1 MIDQE
6 VSELR
11 VIRIGRAG
19 TAEPWVDALPAETRR
34 LVLVAAA
41 DPTGDPGLLWRAAG
55 QLGIPVQAAMP
66 AAEDGLLEFGAWVRF
81 RHPLVRSAAYRW
93 ASRQERQDVHRA
105 LAEVTDPQAD
115 PDRRAWHR
123 AQAAPWPDEQVA
135 GELEVSGGRA

>member
-34 LVLVAAA
+34 LVLVAVA

-55 QLGIPVQAAMP
+55 QLGIPVQAATAVAVVVDILDGPLHVGFSAGDSP
-66 AAEDGLLEFGAWVRF
+66 APTAFAELQFAPWQRLELRWLAILADRDSPSGQRLLR
-81 RHPLVRSAAYRW
+81 RSGG
-93 ASRQERQDVHRA
+93 
-105 LAEVTDPQAD
+105 
-115 PDRRAWHR
+115 WHR
-123 AQAAPWPDEQVA
+123 LQ
-135 GELEVSGGRA
+135 